1 MSALLG
7 GMWEIMPERGPPR
20 YCGFPQWTRLAADET
35 KTHVAIGEDAH
46 TSVDRANRSGPL
58 SEGPGPSF
66 GLTESL
72 MASRRWDV
80 LSVIPLVTI
89 VALVALVA
97 AFVWIV
103 ARAED
108 ERARAKL
115 ATDALWVEQ
124 TLRFQLAVDED
135 MLVRL
140 ALDAAS
146 GTAMET
152 LQARA
157 RLHIAANSETLSV
170 QWFDATGRLVASVP
184 EDVGAAGQGLVD
196 TLLRSAATTARPVYG
211 LPENGLVPMAL
222 RRSGGDGGV
231 VVTTVALPLMLDRHI
246 PWWIAEQYAVRIADA
261 SQVLAERARRPVA
274 EGAPFHAI
282 SFDPPL
288 SGTTLQITAYDR
300 PAAFGNAALL
310 GAIIALAAFAVLAL
324 LVVQR
329 NALHRRRAEDRLRAE
344 MAFRRSMEE
353 SLTVGLRAK
362 DHSGRIL
369 YVNAAFCKLVGH
381 PADDLIGRGPPMP
394 YWSPDALD
402 EVSARQSQLAK
413 GPAVPQSFETR
424 FRRADGTEIEVQV
437 YEAPLID
444 AAGRHHGW
452 MGSVID
458 ITEAKRA
465 ARIARA
471 QEDNLARTGR
481 LVTMGEMASTLA
493 HELNQ
498 PLGAIAS
505 YAAGGLNLI
514 EAGQSDSPLLKVALE
529 KLAAQARRAGLIIR
543 RIQDFVKKRE
553 PRLVPLD
560 LAEVASDALG
570 LMAAEARELRMRLVL
585 QAPPGGVA
593 PVLADRI
600 LMEQVLVNLV
610 RNGMEAMV
618 GGPRTGDQVTL
629 RLASVEDGVQLDIL
643 DQGPGIP
650 ADLAERLFDPFTS
663 TKDQGMGMGLNIC
676 RSIIELLHGSL
687 SHAPNPG
694 GGTVFTLR
702 LPRAP
707 AANPDIQ
714 PDIQPERMTQGSPEG
729 LPEGS
734 KP

>member
-1 MSALLG
+1 MDMSASR
-7 GMWEIMPERGPPR
+7 WKKSRV
-20 YCGFPQWTRLAADET
+20 T
-35 KTHVAIGEDAH
+35 IGEGAF
-46 TSVDRANRSGPL
+46 TSDQGTSAPD
-58 SEGPGPSF
+58 PSAGGQSPDS
-66 GLTESL
+66 GLTDSL
-72 MASRRWDV
+72 MAARRWDL
-80 LSVIPLVTI
+80 LSVIPLMAI

-97 AFVWIV
+97 ALVWV
-103 ARAED
+103 VSRSDE

-146 GTAMET
+146 GAGIDT

-157 RLHIAANSETLSV
+157 RLHISANPETLSV
-170 QWFDATGRLVASVP
+170 QWFDQQGALVASVP
-184 EDVGAAGQGLVD
+184 EGMDATGQALVE
-196 TLLRSAATTARPVYG
+196 TLVRSAATTARPVYG
-211 LPENGLVPMAL
+211 AAEGGAVSMAL

-231 VVTTVALPLMLDRHI
+231 VVATVALPLMLDRHI
-246 PWWIAEQYAVRIADA
+246 PWWIAEQYAVRIFDPSTTLAD
-261 SQVLAERARRPVA
+261 RARRPVA
-274 EGAPFHAI
+274 TGAPFHTI

-288 SGTTLQITAYDR
+288 GGTSLQITAYDR
-300 PAAFGNAALL
+300 TATFGNAALL
-310 GAIIALAAFAVLAL
+310 GAIVALAGFAVFAL

-329 NALHRRRAEDRLRAE
+329 NALHRRRAEERLRAE

-362 DHSGRIL
+362 DHAGRIL
-369 YVNAAFCKLVGH
+369 YVNAAFCKLVGL
-381 PADDLIGRGPPMP
+381 PASDLVGHLPPMP
-394 YWSPDALD
+394 YWSPEAVEETL
-402 EVSARQSQLAK
+402 ARQRQLAT
-413 GPAVPQSFETR
+413 GPAAPQSFETH
-424 FRRADGTEIEVQV
+424 FRRADGAEIDVQV

-444 AAGRHHGW
+444 ASGRHHGW

-458 ITEAKRA
+458 ITQAKRD
-465 ARIARA
+465 ARNARA
-471 QEDNLARTGR
+471 QEESLARTGR

-514 EAGQSDSPLLKVALE
+514 EAGQSSSPMLKTALE

-553 PRLVPLD
+553 PQLVPLD
-560 LAEVASDALG
+560 LAEVATDALG
-570 LMAAEARELRMRLVL
+570 LMAAEARELRVRLTLEVGTEDL
-585 QAPPGGVA
+585 P

-600 LMEQVLVNLV
+600 LLEQVMVNLI
-610 RNGMEAMV
+610 RNGMEAMAT
-618 GGPRTGDQVTL
+618 GPRHGDLLTL
-629 RLASVEDGVQLDIL
+629 RLSPEPEGVRLDIL

-650 ADLAERLFDPFTS
+650 ADLESRLYDPFTS
-663 TKDQGMGMGLNIC
+663 TKAQGMGMGLNIC
-676 RSIIELLHGSL
+676 RSIAELLHGSL

-702 LPRAP
+702 LPF
-707 AANPDIQ
+707 AAA
-714 PDIQPERMTQGSPEG
+714 TATSEG
-729 LPEGS
+729 AS
-734 KP
+734 A